1 MTSNGLANGSA
12 EYTVPLQINGQEVTT
27 KNTLDVVNPAT
38 GKVQWKSAAASRGD
52 AIKAVEAAQAA
63 FPAWAKTKPSKR
75 RDIFL
80 KAADILQSR
89 AEELGAYMIEETG
102 SEQFFAAGFNV
113 PTSVELLKDL
123 AGRIVTIAGQAP
135 VMGEEGKS
143 AIVFKE
149 PYGVVLGIAP
159 W

>member
-38 GKVQWKSAAASRGD
+38 GKVQWRSAAASRGD
-52 AIKAVEAAQAA
+52 AVKAVEAAQAA

-89 AEELGAYMIEETG
+89 AEELGAYMVEETG
-102 SEQFFAAGFNV
+102 SEPFFAAGFNV
-113 PTSVELLKDL
+113 PTSVELLKDA